1 MFFKWAKLWPLFVY
15 FRLFRQTLQQINVK
29 KFLSS
34 IWRWESNSQPSDYES
49 TPLTTRPGLS
59 PKLIKGLNYAI
70 L

>member
-15 FRLFRQTLQQINVK
+15 FRLLRQTLQQIIVK

-49 TPLTTRPGLS
+49 PPLTTRPGLS